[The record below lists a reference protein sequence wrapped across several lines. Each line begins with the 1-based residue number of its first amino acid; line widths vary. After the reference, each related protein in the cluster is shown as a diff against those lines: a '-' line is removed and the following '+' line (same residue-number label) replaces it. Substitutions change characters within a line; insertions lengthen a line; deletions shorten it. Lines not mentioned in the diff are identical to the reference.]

1 MGAPPKS
8 HNRRLRVEGSD
19 DLHSI
24 IALLTRHGAD
34 FTRPDP
40 RLPHVSIEPEGVDA
54 ALASID
60 AGVKTYERF
69 GIVIDAELPGPETPD
84 RWAQARDRLRKVGL
98 GVPDLL
104 PREGLVVEGLRP
116 GHRVGVWLMP
126 DNVHG
131 GTLEHLL
138 ATLVPAGD
146 TVFQTAIEATDRAL
160 AEGAPLS
167 PKDRLKGVLHAWL
180 AWQEQP
186 GMPFGTGITT
196 RAFRADSP
204 EALTFVGWFRR
215 LFDAP

>member
-34 FTRPDP
+34 FARPDP

-116 GHRVGVWLMP
+116 GHRVGL
-126 DNVHG
+126 
-131 GTLEHLL
+131 
-138 ATLVPAGD
+138 
-146 TVFQTAIEATDRAL
+146 DRAL

-196 RAFRADSP
+196 RAFQADSP